1 MDETI
6 DKIQSEY
13 ENGLKNNYH
22 KLMKKFLNM
31 KNLKQYLNLP
41 NKIYLYNYIND
52 FLKKTNFDYFI
63 GIKYFYNIKNKDLD
77 YIESNEFYESLLN
90 IFPNTIYQSLLN
102 DDNQF
107 NVKSFVKMIGENYLI
122 LCLETI
128 KYNKYGL
135 NSYELSNSLS
145 SFFPNISKNLI
156 KNFIMS
162 IDKQKKGNIS
172 YLQLFHFIYNFT
184 NEKFSYNIFIKLIA
198 SFLDINEYPTYQTI
212 CSNILI
218 DLDDIITPYES
229 NYFFRLLG
237 IEREE
242 LKVFYSHNYIT
253 LNKLLK
259 DVNFIRENK
268 LYYNKL
274 NEIIKNFEVVNIK
287 KKFKKYE
294 LNLNDIDIL
303 NIDNNLNISVIEINK
318 YFKNK
323 LYILLNDEE
332 KQKIKNK
339 YKIEITKDNLDKLLK
354 KIFLLLKYNDI
365 NKNGMIQYK
374 QLYNLFQFSSP
385 KLHMKYI
392 TKKYLVLFNGDI
404 NKYYSFKNIN
414 EEDND
419 ISKSDY
425 EFLLKENEMLNNRNI
440 SNDLFDFFNNK
451 NKFSISKY
459 IKYINF
465 LFNEI
470 KYDGINYFLENYI
483 IEEEIN
489 IYENNKHIPF
499 YNFFNNIKL
508 ENIYG
513 KIKTNLMEKYLDEY
527 INMDYEKICLF
538 LRKFS
543 KNKLL
548 LFDLISFSNKIQN
561 ITKYPIEPLNVIEA
575 KINKQENKST
585 YFLFNINK
593 LNLIEFFNIM
603 NIYYNLDLYECIIIY
618 DKYSCNQLNKYK
630 DNYEL
635 DMQFFLKEFNIINR
649 KIEININDNLNNNQ
663 QNKNM
668 DIYNYNKQMQDF
680 YQSQLKSKNQ
690 IKKFNKINSN
700 KYNIFKKFCIQVKT
714 RSQGDLYKYFKQFD
728 KNNDDIINKDEFLDI
743 LSTFHDFNDYEKISI
758 INYSNKKHYDEI
770 NILKL
775 INIINSISLDDNEL
789 EEIENNKHFNNS
801 RNTSSFF
808 NSDLSSLN
816 SEYYYKDVLEIED
829 NIFKY

>member
-1 MDETI
+1 MDETLDNI
-6 DKIQSEY
+6 EIEY
-13 ENGLKNNYH
+13 ENALKKNYH

-41 NKIYLYNYIND
+41 NKIYLYNYINN

-63 GIKYFYNIKNKDLD
+63 GIKFFYKIKNKDLD
-77 YIESNEFYESLLN
+77 YIESNDFFQSLIN
-90 IFPNTIYQSLLN
+90 IFPSTIYHSLLN
-102 DDNQF
+102 DDSQLNI
-107 NVKSFVKMIGENYLI
+107 KSFIKMLGEKYLI

-135 NSYELSNSLS
+135 TSYELSNSLY
-145 SFFPNISKNLI
+145 SFFPNISKSLI
-156 KNFIMS
+156 KNFVES
-162 IDKQKKGNIS
+162 IDKIKNGNIT
-172 YLQLFHFIYNFT
+172 YLQLFHFIYHFT
-184 NEKFSYNIFIKLIA
+184 KKKFSYNIFIKLIA
-198 SFLDINEYPTYQTI
+198 SYLDINEYPTYQTI

-218 DLDDIITPYES
+218 DLDDIISPYES

-259 DVNFIRENK
+259 DVNFIREKK
-268 LYYNKL
+268 LYFNKL
-274 NEIIKNFEVVNIK
+274 NETIKNFEIINIK

-294 LNLNDIDIL
+294 LNFNDIDKL
-303 NIDNNLNISVIEINK
+303 NIDNNLNISIIEINK

-323 LYILLNDEE
+323 LYSLLNDEE

-339 YKIEITKDNLDKLLK
+339 YKIEITKENLDKILK
-354 KIFLLLKYNDI
+354 KLYLLLKYNDI
-365 NKNGMIQYK
+365 NEKGMIQYK
-374 QLYNLFQFSSP
+374 QFYNLFQFSSP
-385 KLHMKYI
+385 KLHMKFI

-419 ISKSDY
+419 LSKKDY

-440 SNDLFDFFNNK
+440 SHDLYDFFNNK

-465 LFNEI
+465 LINEV
-470 KYDGINYFLENYI
+470 KYDGINYFIEDDI
-483 IEEEIN
+483 IKEEIN

-548 LFDLISFSNKIQN
+548 LFDLISFANIIQN
-561 ITKYPIEPLNVIEA
+561 VTKYPIDPLNVIED

-585 YFLFNINK
+585 NFLFNINK

-603 NIYYNLDLYECIIIY
+603 NIYYNIDLYECIIIF
-618 DKYSCNQLNKYK
+618 DKYSCNHLNKYK

-635 DMQFFLKEFNIINR
+635 DIQFFLKEFNIINR
-649 KIEININDNLNNNQ
+649 KIDINTNDNLINNEQ
-663 QNKNM
+663 KINM
-668 DIYNYNKQMQDF
+668 NIYNYNKQMQDF
-680 YQSQLKSKNQ
+680 YNSQLKNKNQ
-690 IKKFNKINSN
+690 MKKTNKLNSN
-700 KYNIFKKFCIQVKT
+700 KYNIFKKFSIQVKI
-714 RSQGDLYKYFKQFD
+714 RSKGDLYKYFKQFD
-728 KNNDDIINKDEFLDI
+728 KNNDDIINKDELLDI
-743 LSTFHDFNDYEKISI
+743 LNTFHDFNDYEKISI
-758 INYSNKKHYDEI
+758 IDYSNKNHYNEI

-775 INIINSISLDDNEL
+775 INIINSITLDENEL
-789 EEIENNKHFNNS
+789 KEIENNISNNS

-816 SEYYYKDVLEIED
+816 SEYYYRDLLEIDD

>member
-1 MDETI
+1 MDETLDNI
-6 DKIQSEY
+6 EIEY
-13 ENGLKNNYH
+13 EKALKKNYH

-41 NKIYLYNYIND
+41 NKIYLYNYINN

-63 GIKYFYNIKNKDLD
+63 GIKFFYKIKNQDLD
-77 YIESNEFYESLLN
+77 YIESNDFFQSLIN
-90 IFPNTIYQSLLN
+90 IFPSTIYQSLLN
-102 DDNQF
+102 YDSQLNI
-107 NVKSFVKMIGENYLI
+107 KSFIKMLGEKYLI

-135 NSYELSNSLS
+135 TSYELSNSLF
-145 SFFPNISKNLI
+145 SFFPNISKSLI
-156 KNFIMS
+156 KNFVES
-162 IDKQKKGNIS
+162 IDKIKNGNIT
-172 YLQLFHFIYNFT
+172 YLQLFHFIYHFT
-184 NEKFSYNIFIKLIA
+184 KKKFSYNFFIKLIA
-198 SFLDINEYPTYQTI
+198 SYLDINEYPTYQTI

-218 DLDDIITPYES
+218 DLDDIISPYES

-259 DVNFIRENK
+259 DVNFIREKK
-268 LYYNKL
+268 LYFNKL
-274 NEIIKNFEVVNIK
+274 NETIKNFEIINIK

-294 LNLNDIDIL
+294 LNFNDIDKL

-323 LYILLNDEE
+323 LYSLLNDEE

-339 YKIEITKDNLDKLLK
+339 YKIEITKENLDKILK
-354 KIFLLLKYNDI
+354 KIYLLLKYNDI
-365 NKNGMIQYK
+365 NEKGMIQYK
-374 QLYNLFQFSSP
+374 QFYNLFQFSSP
-385 KLHMKYI
+385 KLHMKFI

-419 ISKSDY
+419 ISKKDY

-440 SNDLFDFFNNK
+440 SHDLYDFFNNK

-465 LFNEI
+465 LINEV
-470 KYDGINYFLENYI
+470 KYDGINYFIEDDI
-483 IEEEIN
+483 IKEEIN

-548 LFDLISFSNKIQN
+548 LFDLISFANIIQN
-561 ITKYPIEPLNVIEA
+561 VTKYPIDPLNVIED

-585 YFLFNINK
+585 NFLFNINK

-603 NIYYNLDLYECIIIY
+603 NIYYNIDLYECIIIF
-618 DKYSCNQLNKYK
+618 DKYSCNHLNKYK

-635 DMQFFLKEFNIINR
+635 DIQFFLKEFNIINR
-649 KIEININDNLNNNQ
+649 KIDINTNDNLINNEQ
-663 QNKNM
+663 KINM
-668 DIYNYNKQMQDF
+668 NIYNYNKQMQDF
-680 YQSQLKSKNQ
+680 YNSQLKNKNQ
-690 IKKFNKINSN
+690 MKKTNKLNSN
-700 KYNIFKKFCIQVKT
+700 KYNIFKKFSIQVKI
-714 RSQGDLYKYFKQFD
+714 RSKGDLYKYFKQFD
-728 KNNDDIINKDEFLDI
+728 KNNDDIINKDELLDI
-743 LSTFHDFNDYEKISI
+743 LNTFHDFNDYEKISI
-758 INYSNKKHYDEI
+758 IDYSNKNHYNEI

-775 INIINSISLDDNEL
+775 INIINSITLDENEL
-789 EEIENNKHFNNS
+789 KEIENNISNNS

-816 SEYYYKDVLEIED
+816 SEYYYRDLLEIDD